1 MKWSFVALAMITTSV
16 SLAIPALPAFSQSP
30 KVINSIAYQCA
41 DQKGFSALVFEDKS
55 MEATFGSKVLVLK
68 QAEAASGARYTD
80 GSVTVYTKGDES
92 FVEVGSKKVFV
103 DCVAVSAP
111 VQGMW

>member
-1 MKWSFVALAMITTSV
+1 MKRFFALAAVFTASV
-16 SLAIPALPAFSQSP
+16 SVAIAVPAWSQSP
-30 KVINSIAYQCA
+30 KVLSSLDYQCA
-41 DQKGFSALVFEDKS
+41 DRKSFSARVFDDKT
-55 MEATFGSKVLVLK
+55 MESTFGSKVVVLK
-68 QAEAASGARYTD
+68 QAETASGTKYTD

-92 FVEVGSKKVFV
+92 FVEVGSKKVFA